1 MRSVSSKP
9 KTVLSVASAFI
20 LAAALAGCTNSPGTT
35 PIATA
40 PETPSTNESRL
51 AKTEMSKKALEPT
64 DDNMKSITWLTS
76 FDKALETAKSDHKP
90 VMIDFYADWCTAC
103 KYLDKNIYTAP
114 DVIKK
119 SKKFI
124 NLKIDT
130 DKETEIASRYK
141 VYALPTLIFL
151 DGNGKVLWRLEGA
164 PASTD
169 YFIQTMQ
176 KAQNQFT
183 DQA

>member
-1 MRSVSSKP
+1 MRFISSNR
-9 KTVLSVASAFI
+9 KTVLSVSSAFF
-20 LAAALAGCTNSPGTT
+20 LVAVLAGCSSAP
-35 PIATA
+35 PTA
-40 PETPSTNESRL
+40 PVASTSESVTESAANKAAM
-51 AKTEMSKKALEPT
+51 AKKMLEPT
-64 DDNMKSITWLTS
+64 DENMKSITWLTS
-76 FDKALETAKSDHKP
+76 YDKALATAKTDNKP

-114 DVIKK
+114 NVIKK
-119 SKKFI
+119 SKTFI
-124 NLKIDT
+124 NLKINT
-130 DKETEIASRYK
+130 DKDTEIASRYK
-141 VYALPTLIFL
+141 VYNLRTLIFL

-164 PASTD
+164 PTSTD

>member
-1 MRSVSSKP
+1 MQGVVFSMRSIFSNRR
-9 KTVLSVASAFI
+9 TILSVTGAFVV
-20 LAAALAGCTNSPGTT
+20 AVALAGCS
-35 PIATA
+35 TA
-40 PETPSTNESRL
+40 PAPAPVANGNDVNKAEL
-51 AKTEMSKKALEPT
+51 AKKTLEPT
-64 DDNMKSITWLTS
+64 DKNMKSITWLTS
-76 FDKALETAKSDHKP
+76 YDKALTQAKADNKP

-114 DVIKK
+114 NVIKK
-119 SKKFI
+119 SKTFI

-130 DKETEIASRYK
+130 DKDTEIASRYK
-141 VYALPTLIFL
+141 VYNLPTLIFL

-176 KAQNQFT
+176 KAQNQFA